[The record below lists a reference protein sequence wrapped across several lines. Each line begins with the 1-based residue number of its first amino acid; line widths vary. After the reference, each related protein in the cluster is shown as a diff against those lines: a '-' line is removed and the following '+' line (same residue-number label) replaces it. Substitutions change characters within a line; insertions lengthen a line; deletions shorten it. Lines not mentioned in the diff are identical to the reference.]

1 MKQRVRMGGIVLGVA
16 ALVFCADASAGLP
29 WGKKKDETKQDD
41 NAKKDDKD
49 TVQQT
54 DHGPMRTVKGKDGVE
69 GEIYGT
75 AAPGS
80 PFSKLEIGMPQKQ
93 VQDLLGH
100 RDADCGGYITGK
112 AWIPFYH
119 GGDTHRWECAY
130 KGLGRLIF
138 TSQSMYDSRSV
149 LIKIVNDPK
158 DSGYR

>member
-1 MKQRVRMGGIVLGVA
+1 MKQRVLVGGI
-16 ALVFCADASAGLP
+16 ALAFASMFICADASAGLP
-29 WGKKKDETKQDD
+29 WGKKKDESKQDD
-41 NAKKDDKD
+41 SAKKDDK
-49 TVQQT
+49 VQQT

-75 AAPGS
+75 AAAGS

-93 VQDLLGH
+93 VQDLIGH
-100 RDADCGGYITGK
+100 RDADCGAYVTGK

-138 TSQSMYDSRSV
+138 SSPSAYDSRSV

>member
-1 MKQRVRMGGIVLGVA
+1 MKQRVRMGGIVLGIA
-16 ALVFCADASAGLP
+16 ALAFCADASAGLP
-29 WGKKKDETKQDD
+29 WGKKKDD
-41 NAKKDDKD
+41 AKKDDDKAK
-49 TVQQT
+49 TEQT

-75 AAPGS
+75 AAAGS

-93 VQDLLGH
+93 VQDLIGH
-100 RDADCGGYITGK
+100 RDADCGAYVTGK

-138 TSQSMYDSRSV
+138 SSPSAYDSRSV